1 MKYFA
6 VLFAMAGM
14 LLAEESRREIVNA
27 APTPA
32 DDAKANSDK
41 VPDVYPI
48 YGKIGRVVIF
58 RFKND
63 ADLLAGMEK
72 MIKQEKIRNAVILS
86 GIGSLKGYQ
95 VHQISNRDFP
105 SKNMF
110 VKDPTAPCDMI
121 GMGWHLR
128 SESQLADLG
137 WGANGGLSIMMTEG
151 TFRVWAFADAAGK
164 YPKSEVVAK
173 VKDGPRAPRA
183 VPRTSHGWWSRPQL
197 RSRSAAAVP

>member
-1 MKYFA
+1 MKYLIA
-6 VLFAMAGM
+6 LFAITGL
-14 LLAEESRREIVNA
+14 LLAEESRREIVNS

-32 DDAKANSDK
+32 DDAKPNSDK

-72 MIKQEKIRNAVILS
+72 MIKEEKIKNAVILS

-121 GMGWHLR
+121 GMNGYVINGRLHAHMTLSNPDKAFGGHLEPG
-128 SESQLADLG
+128 SKVFTFAIVTLG
-137 WGANGGLSIMMTEG
+137 ILDDGIDIS
-151 TFRVWAFADAAGK
+151 
-164 YPKSEVVAK
+164 K
-173 VKDGPRAPRA
+173 VDDKTYR
-183 VPRTSHGWWSRPQL
+183 
-197 RSRSAAAVP
+197 